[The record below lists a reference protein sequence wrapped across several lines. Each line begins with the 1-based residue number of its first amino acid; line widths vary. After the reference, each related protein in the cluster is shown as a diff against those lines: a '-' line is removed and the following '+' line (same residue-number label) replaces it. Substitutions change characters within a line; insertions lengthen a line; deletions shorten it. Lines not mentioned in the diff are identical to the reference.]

1 MRSTTMP
8 HVAALT
14 TALILILIVSLVDG
28 HGYLSSPRSRNIV
41 AYQDGKSWTTDPD
54 IPKKEDC
61 PHCLSRNEGACG
73 MTGSRDYKSPQ
84 NALGDPMQLNIQ
96 RTYAEGDIIELEV
109 VLTANHLGHFEYSVC
124 PLSSHGDIP
133 TASCFDSHKLEFVE
147 DALYNAPKDPAY
159 PGRAYIPPGSVANS
173 VYGGQPYG
181 MMFRHKYVS
190 IRQQDRFVNSV

>member
-1 MRSTTMP
+1 MTSTIMP

-14 TALILILIVSLVDG
+14 TALLLILTVSPVDG

-41 AYQDGKSWTTDPD
+41 AYQDGKSWTNHAD
-54 IPKKEDC
+54 IPSKEDC
-61 PHCLSRNEGACG
+61 PHCLNRNKGACG
-73 MTGSRDYKSPQ
+73 MTGNRDYKSPQ

-96 RTYAEGDIIELEV
+96 GTYAEGDIIELEV
-109 VLTANHLGHFEYSVC
+109 VLTAHHMGHFEYSVC
-124 PLSSHGDIP
+124 PLSSHGEIP

-159 PGRAYIPPGSVANS
+159 PGRAYIAPRSVANP